1 MKNRLLLFPI
11 LLITVAFT
19 ASNRFIIKEQF
30 PFLIGRYRL
39 IQVVDSEGAKPR
51 KDFSDTYEIVIKKQ
65 DELVFYKNSKR
76 VKRVDF
82 IDLRSPI
89 ETQENYILFL
99 DKADNYPLYFYGDT
113 VQQFYW
119 PYEFSD
125 NYFKKVN

>member
-99 DKADNYPLYFYGDT
+99 ENNFHLHFDT
-113 VQQFYW
+113 KIHQQSTNGNFIKYIV
-119 PYEFSD
+119 SH
-125 NYFKKVN
+125 NII